1 MAFIELTPQMTIG
14 ELVVGLGT
22 LALAGF
28 TAWLARRTSAEV
40 HISEEQMR
48 LSRESIEALD
58 RPFLVLTH
66 YSREPGIGITQ
77 NLLLLRAENLGRGPA
92 LFESVRVRLIGR
104 DARVELGENPLKGS
118 IKVIPVKDGWDF
130 RVPLKEPLNEG
141 MRFTTEAFYRS
152 PSAREYMTLSD
163 LRVLSNGG
171 LEFIGHRRLNL
182 R

>member
-1 MAFIELTPQMTIG
+1 VAFVRLIPEMTVG

-40 HISEEQMR
+40 QISEEQIH

-66 YSREPGIGITQ
+66 YSGEPSVGITQ
-77 NLLLLRAENLGRGPA
+77 NLLLLRVENLGKGPA
-92 LFESVRVRLIGR
+92 LFEGVRVRLIGR
-104 DARVELGENPLKGS
+104 QARVELGENPPEGS
-118 IKVIPVKDGWDF
+118 IKVVPVEGGIDL
-130 RVPLKEPLNEG
+130 RVPLREQLNEG
-141 MRFTTEAFYRS
+141 ARFAVEALYRS
-152 PSAREYMTLSD
+152 ASAHKYMTLSD
-163 LRVLSNGG
+163 LRVLSDGG
-171 LEFIGHRRLNL
+171 LNFLGHRRLDL

>member
-1 MAFIELTPQMTIG
+1 MTIG

-58 RPFLVLTH
+58 RPFLVLSH
-66 YSREPGIGITQ
+66 YSAEPSIGIAQ
-77 NLLLLRAENLGRGPA
+77 NLLLLRAENLGKGPA
-92 LFESVRVRLIGR
+92 LFEGVRVRLIGLH
-104 DARVELGENPLKGS
+104 ARVELGENPLEGS
-118 IKVIPVKDGWDF
+118 IKVIPAEGSWDF
-130 RVPLKEPLNEG
+130 RVLLKEPLNEG
-141 MRFTTEAFYRS
+141 TRFTTEAFYRS
-152 PSAREYMTLSD
+152 ASARKYITLSD
-163 LRVLSNGG
+163 LRALPDGG